1 VQSRWS
7 FKRRSTWAAIAAPFL
22 AIASLIIAAASPAA
36 AHSHAVA
43 HEHFTVKPHRVN
55 MLDCNGWSKRYASA
69 NPGFR
74 KLCADPRGPE
84 QYEAGYNTRAGGAYS
99 HGRFVDNGHY
109 VGHDEPSVKFISS
122 VPGSA
127 FQMTYFMKL
136 PTDPAKPPTNT
147 GSRTKYAELTGA
159 AWFGL
164 PLCDPQS
171 YPINLC
177 TPHSDANT
185 GLNSPTDAGSAFSEL
200 QFYAPGFT
208 PFQDNSS
215 CTKTK
220 YCVAMT
226 IDSLASHFN
235 FVDINP
241 NCPEPVNF
249 AYLQRNGVP
258 AGPPSP
264 QLTNGHT
271 FTPNAQTLEMN
282 PGDVVKVAISDP
294 LTGPTAGFTATVTD
308 MTTHQTGFMIASAAN
323 GFMNTDAATCAGSP
337 FTFHAEYNTA
347 AQQNQVPWAA
357 LQGGVLMEQEIGH
370 NEVCAS
376 LTHHAVTKAAGLV
389 DSKTFDT
396 CVGGPGEGRHS
407 VGEGSCNLNPK
418 SKNFLNCTNPTT
430 EGTTGPIAC
439 PSKSLLSGQL
449 CEFADG
455 TCLPQG
461 TRTVVLNGVKVK
473 ESMPINYCQANK
485 FQNGDLDFDGISY
498 AKTSWPNGTSSTP
511 TSFRYVGPFDPG
523 GNTYPQIQFE
533 TDAAASEFLCNIF
546 TGNLCQVPPLA
557 AKFYP
562 FFTMTNKAGQN
573 VGTSLFPKGTCVWN
587 FGNTIKGVTTKNFGK
602 DAQYGTPQVAQF
614 GGTLASAVLDNPE
627 IAKGCAEITQP

>member
-1 VQSRWS
+1 M
-7 FKRRSTWAAIAAPFL
+7 AM
-22 AIASLIIAAASPAA
+22 ASLTIAGASPAA
-36 AHSHAVA
+36 AHSTATA
-43 HEHFTVKPHRVN
+43 HEHFTVKPNKMN
-55 MLDCNGWSKRYASA
+55 MLDCNGWGKHNTSA

-74 KLCADPRGPE
+74 KLCTDPRGPLKH
-84 QYEAGYNTRAGGAYS
+84 AKGWNMAAGGYGS
-99 HGRFVDNGHY
+99 KGRFLDNGHY

-122 VPGSA
+122 APGSA
-127 FQMTYFMKL
+127 FHITYFTRL
-136 PTDPAKPPTNT
+136 PVDPPKPPTNT

-164 PLCDPQS
+164 PICDPQS
-171 YPINLC
+171 YPVNPC

-185 GLNSPTDAGSAFSEL
+185 GLNSPTDAGSAFMEL
-200 QFYAPGFT
+200 QFYSPGFP
-208 PFQDNSS
+208 PFQDNTS
-215 CTKTK
+215 CSRTK

-241 NCPEPVNF
+241 KCPEPVNF

-264 QLTNGHT
+264 QLTNGHS
-271 FTPNAQTLEMN
+271 FTPNAKTLEMN
-282 PGDVVKVAISDP
+282 PGDVLKVAISDP
-294 LTGPTAGFTATVTD
+294 LSNPNPAKVGFTATVTD
-308 MTTHQTGFMIASAAN
+308 MTTHQKGFIVANAGN
-323 GFMNTDAATCAGSP
+323 GFMNTNVATCNGSP

-347 AQQNQVPWAA
+347 APQNQVPWAA

-376 LTHHAVTKAAGLV
+376 LTHRSATTAAGLV
-389 DSKTFDT
+389 DKKTFDT
-396 CVGGPGEGRHS
+396 CVGGPGEGRHH
-407 VGEGSCNLNPK
+407 VGEGSCNLNQK

-461 TRTVVLNGVKVK
+461 PRTIILNGAPVK
-473 ESMPINYCQANK
+473 ENMPINYCQANK

-511 TSFRYVGPFDPG
+511 TSYRYVGPFDPSG
-523 GNTYPQIQFE
+523 HTYPQIQFE

-546 TGNLCQVPPLA
+546 TGNNCLAPPLG

-562 FFTMTNKAGQN
+562 FFTMTNKTGQN
-573 VGTSLFPKGTCVWN
+573 VGHGLFPTGACVWN
-587 FGNTIKGVTTKNFGK
+587 FGNVIKGVTTKSFGK
-602 DAQYGTPQVAQF
+602 TAQYGVPAVAQF
-614 GGTLASAVLDNPE
+614 GGTLASKVMANPE
-627 IAKGCAEITQP
+627 ISGGCPALTQP